1 MNRHP
6 HASNA
11 TLAMS
16 DDEAEPLLPAGSRL
30 TPEMP
35 AREFIG

>member
-1 MNRHP
+1 
-6 HASNA
+6 
-11 TLAMS
+11 MS